1 MIGKYTD
8 NEKFVDLPKKEQNK
22 VAEWIIKNF
31 IPYDI
36 KKHRGKRIE
45 RRTSYALKHL
55 MDDEI
60 AVYVTNNQFKEATLQ
75 VGYKPIDTKEL
86 NWEYHILEIRR

>member
-1 MIGKYTD
+1 
-8 NEKFVDLPKKEQNK
+8 
-22 VAEWIIKNF
+22 
-31 IPYDI
+31 
-36 KKHRGKRIE
+36 
-45 RRTSYALKHL
+45 

-75 VGYKPIDTKEL
+75 AGYKPIDTKEL